1 MPTLLLT
8 LPPAQAGKENSP
20 QKLHEELITMT
31 KRILMIEDDRE
42 MVTLGR
48 LILEREGYE
57 VLAAYGGAEGLD
69 LLRRENGNVDLLLL
83 DIMMIGM
90 DGWQVLTEVKTDEK
104 LRHIPVIMLTARHY
118 LEDENE
124 TATYADKF
132 EHYVVKPFVVRDLLA
147 KIAEVLDRVE
157 KSNTK

>member
-1 MPTLLLT
+1 M
-8 LPPAQAGKENSP
+8 A
-20 QKLHEELITMT
+20 

-69 LLRRENGNVDLLLL
+69 LLRQENGNVDLLLL

-147 KIAEVLDRVE
+147 KIAEVLDRAG
-157 KSNTK
+157 KNNAK